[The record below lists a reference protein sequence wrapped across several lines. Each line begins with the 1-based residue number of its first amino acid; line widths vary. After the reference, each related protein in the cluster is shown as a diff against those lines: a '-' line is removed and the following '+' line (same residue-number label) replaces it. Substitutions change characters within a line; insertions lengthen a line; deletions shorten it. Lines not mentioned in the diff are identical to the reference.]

1 MLRAFSRYLLVQ
13 VLAYG
18 IDMGGFVLLTWGAG
32 VSPVIANIAGKLA
45 AGAFA
50 FLAHRR
56 FTFGVH
62 LEGGGRAQLL
72 KYSLLLV
79 ANIPLSSALLAW
91 LLHWIDSP
99 VAAKFVSDAIC
110 VALTFGLSRTLVFRA
125 PKRTS
130 PG

>member
-1 MLRAFSRYLLVQ
+1 MLMTFSRYLGVQ
-13 VLAYG
+13 VLAYA
-18 IDMGGFVLLTWGAG
+18 IDMGCFVLLTLATG
-32 VSPVIANIAGKLA
+32 VSPVVANIAGKLV

-62 LEGGGRAQLL
+62 REGGGRAQLL
-72 KYSLLLV
+72 KYGLLLA

-91 LLHWIDSP
+91 LLHWVDLP
-99 VAAKFVSDAIC
+99 VAAKFVADVIC
-110 VALTFGLSRTLVFRA
+110 VALTFALSKTLVFRA

-130 PG
+130 PR